1 MTFPPERFG
10 GGESLRLVSIAV
22 IGGLSSVVGTVLGAA
37 LVVGIPALFPDSP
50 TLPLL
55 TSGAGLLVLLL
66 WFPGGLEQ
74 VLHRVRDRVFE
85 ALDRHQPSVDGAVPE
100 EPAPVDAAVIGA
112 SLRERAV
119 DARSAIVSE
128 AAPDV
133 EAALALAVRDLR
145 VAFGVGQRG

>member
-1 MTFPPERFG
+1 MSGAIVGISGALLAELLVTFPAERFG

-37 LVVGIPALFPDSP
+37 FVVGIPALFPDSP

-74 VLHRVRDRVFE
+74 VLHRVRDWVFE
-85 ALDRHQPSVDGAVPE
+85 AFDRRQPSVDGGRAR
-100 EPAPVDAAVIGA
+100 GA
-112 SLRERAV
+112 C
-119 DARSAIVSE
+119 ARRS
-128 AAPDV
+128 
-133 EAALALAVRDLR
+133 
-145 VAFGVGQRG
+145 QR